1 MCLHAQLLGRVQLF
15 AVPWTVGCQAP
26 LSMEFSRQKYCS
38 GLAFPTLGDLPDPG
52 IRRTFPLCLLH
63 WQVDLYHCNTWETPQ
78 YNVESNNIEICTKH
92 TGVLTNKAINLR
104 GESRKSREEKT
115 MESFKEWPNGQGA
128 AAFQAEET
136 NSTVTQ
142 SEGHK
147 YWKKSKWSGEAWP
160 QSSRRSVWVHNK
172 ERSWSHKEK
181 AFLWTSKKFRLLD
194 MGSVMILFWFCLVLT
209 PLAILKHVMSCSLV
223 HFITIPTI
231 YL

>member
-1 MCLHAQLLGRVQLF
+1 MGKEINHNIMCLHAQLLGRVQLF

-115 MESFKEWPNGQGA
+115 MESFKE
-128 AAFQAEET
+128 
-136 NSTVTQ
+136 
-142 SEGHK
+142 
-147 YWKKSKWSGEAWP
+147 
-160 QSSRRSVWVHNK
+160 
-172 ERSWSHKEK
+172 
-181 AFLWTSKKFRLLD
+181 
-194 MGSVMILFWFCLVLT
+194 
-209 PLAILKHVMSCSLV
+209 
-223 HFITIPTI
+223 
-231 YL
+231 